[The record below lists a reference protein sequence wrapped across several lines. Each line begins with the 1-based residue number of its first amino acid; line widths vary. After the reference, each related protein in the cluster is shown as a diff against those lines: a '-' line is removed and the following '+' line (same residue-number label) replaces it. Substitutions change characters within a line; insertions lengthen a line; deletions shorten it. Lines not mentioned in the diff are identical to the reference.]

1 MKNIYSNHIKGQK
14 LTGLKP
20 SIDGVV
26 IHNDYGS
33 MTPSQY
39 LNWLYSREQNGSYTA
54 GWASVYV
61 NRNETLW
68 YHPTNYIEWHCGNNY
83 ANSHLIG
90 FEVCESF
97 PNHISDETFMKNEEA
112 TFKVVADVM
121 KSYKLPINRNTV
133 HLHREYFSTSCPHR
147 SWAIHVGVG
156 APNTRANQLK
166 LIDYFISRIKH
177 YANGGKTPDKPQV
190 SENKY
195 VKYNWRGTFTAHKTN
210 TLPIVPRY
218 DYGMSAKEVDKDS
231 YIQPNEYV
239 PFYQI
244 IKDKQAKLWWIKFKY
259 AKKGSSKQFFYMPI
273 GKIEDKHEKILNEKH
288 LWGKLEVEKHGK

>member
-14 LTGLKP
+14 LTSQKP

-39 LNWLYSREQNGSYTA
+39 LNWLYTREQNGSYTA

-90 FEVCESF
+90 FEVCESY
-97 PNHISDETFMKNEEA
+97 PNHISDKTFMKNEEA

-121 KSYKLPINRNTV
+121 KSYNLPINRDTV
-133 HLHREYFSTSCPHR
+133 NLHREYFSTSCPHR
-147 SWAIHVGVG
+147 SWDIHVGVG

-177 YANGGKTPDKPQV
+177 YAKGGKKPDKPQV

-195 VKYNWRGTFTAHKTN
+195 IKYNWRGKFTAHKTN

-218 DYGMSAKEVDKDS
+218 NYGMSAKEVNKDS

-259 AKKGSSKQFFYMPI
+259 VKKGSSDKYFYMPI
-273 GKIEDKHEKILNEKH
+273 GKIEDKKEKILNEKH
-288 LWGKLEVEKHGK
+288 LWGKLEVEKHG

>member
-14 LTGLKP
+14 LTSQKP

-39 LNWLYSREQNGSYTA
+39 LNWLYRREQTGEYVN
-54 GWASVYV
+54 GWASVYI
-61 NRNETLW
+61 NRNEVLW
-68 YHPTNYIEWHCGNNY
+68 YHPTNFVEWHCGNNY
-83 ANSHLIG
+83 ANSHLMG
-90 FEVCESF
+90 FEITQSF
-97 PNHISDETFMKNEEA
+97 PGFISDETFMKNEEA
-112 TFKVVADVM
+112 AFKVVADVM
-121 KSYKLPINRNTV
+121 KSYNLPINRDTV
-133 HLHREYFSTSCPHR
+133 YLHRKYFSTSCPHR
-147 SWAIHVGVG
+147 SWDIHVGVN

-190 SENKY
+190 SDKKY
-195 VKYNWRGTFTAHKTN
+195 IKYNCRGTFTAHKTN

-218 DYGMSAKEVDKDS
+218 NYGMSAKEVEKDS

-259 AKKGSSKQFFYMPI
+259 VKKGSSDKFFYMPI
-273 GKIEDKHEKILNEKH
+273 GAIEDKDEKILNEKH

>member
-14 LTGLKP
+14 LTSQKP

-39 LNWLYSREQNGSYTA
+39 LNWLYRREQTGEYVN
-54 GWASVYV
+54 GWASVYI
-61 NRNETLW
+61 NRNEVLW
-68 YHPTNYIEWHCGNNY
+68 YHPTNFVEWHCGNQY
-83 ANSHLIG
+83 ANQHLIG
-90 FEVCESF
+90 FEVCESY
-97 PNHISDETFMKNEEA
+97 PNHVSDETFMKNEEE

-121 KSYKLPINRNTV
+121 KSYNLPINRDTV
-133 HLHREYFSTSCPHR
+133 NLHREYFSTSCPHR
-147 SWAIHVGVG
+147 SWDIHVGVN
-156 APNTRANQLK
+156 ALNTRANQLK

-190 SENKY
+190 SDKKY
-195 VKYNWRGTFTAHKTN
+195 IKYNWRGTFTAHKTN

-218 DYGMSAKEVDKDS
+218 NYGMSAKEVEKDS

-259 AKKGSSKQFFYMPI
+259 VKKGSSDKFFYMPI
-273 GKIEDKHEKILNEKH
+273 GAIEDKDEKILNEKH